1 MKKKTLQ
8 NTVLAAMFMSLGLTL
23 PFLTGQIKAIGDM
36 LLPMHLPIILCGLI
50 CGWKYGLAIG
60 VILPFLRTFLF
71 GVPPLYPNAIAI
83 AFELATYGLVIGLL
97 YHRRKNPTTKYL
109 MFCLVVSMIVGR
121 IVWGIAQASLL
132 GFVGKSLAMKTFIT
146 VGVLNET
153 PGIVIHLILIPLV
166 IGLLNHAKINRLS
179 HTSDAQSTKDESN
192 TKEL

>member
-1 MKKKTLQ
+1 MNRAHLERL
-8 NTVLAAMFMSLGLTL
+8 VLSSLFLGLGVVL
-23 PFLTGQIKAIGDM
+23 PMLFGQVQAIGEV
-36 LLPMHLPIILCGLI
+36 LLPMHIPIFLCGII

-83 AFELATYGLVIGLL
+83 AFELATYGLVIGML

-192 TKEL
+192 TEEL

>member
-1 MKKKTLQ
+1 MKRENL
-8 NTVLAAMFMSLGLTL
+8 LRLSLSAMFIAVGYVL
-23 PFLTGQIKAIGDM
+23 PFFTGQIPEIGNM
-36 LLPMHLPIILCGLI
+36 LLPMHLPVFLCGLI

-192 TKEL
+192 TEEL

>member
-1 MKKKTLQ
+1 MNRAHLERL
-8 NTVLAAMFMSLGLTL
+8 VLSSLFLGLGVVL
-23 PFLTGQIKAIGDM
+23 PMLFGQVQAIGEV
-36 LLPMHLPIILCGLI
+36 LLPMHIPIFLCGII
-50 CGWKYGLAIG
+50 CGWKYGLTIG
-60 VILPFLRTFLF
+60 VILPLLRTALF

-121 IVWGIAQASLL
+121 IVWGIVQASLL
-132 GFVGKSLAMKTFIT
+132 GFAGKSFGMKAFI
-146 VGVLNET
+146 VGGVLNET

-179 HTSDAQSTKDESN
+179 RASGAKSDTEK
-192 TKEL
+192 